1 MKQEALCE
9 MQWMDGY
16 ILLVNDIY
24 NLKSV
29 KFEMLWIKIIT
40 GEIGL

>member
-9 MQWMDGY
+9 MQGVDGY

>member
-1 MKQEALCE
+1 MGINLINAR
-9 MQWMDGY
+9 Y